1 MSKQERSPYVKLL
14 IDLLKTVIATFLFFL
29 LSNNLIRAIFEDEQD
44 RRVITFALVI
54 SIYFFY
60 FAAFYIMHARRSM
73 DDYSLNMGDRKY
85 CLKEDFKEIVMG
97 DGKRLAIIYAVL
109 AVMMELIARIKVLRS
124 LSAAFLPVF
133 PIFAISDFPVLI
145 SLIGWTI
152 LTVGSIITIL
162 YSHHRVH
169 VLKAKGKL

>member
-1 MSKQERSPYVKLL
+1 MSKQERNPYVKLL

-44 RRVITFALVI
+44 MRVITLALIVAV
-54 SIYFFY
+54 YFFY
-60 FAAFYIMHARRSM
+60 FVAFYLMHARRSM

-85 CLKEDFKEIVMG
+85 CLKEDFKEIVTG

-109 AVMMELIARIKVLRS
+109 AVMMELVARIKVLRA
-124 LSAAFLPVF
+124 LSAAFVPLF

-145 SLIGWTI
+145 ALIGWTI
-152 LTVGSIITIL
+152 LTAGSIITIV

>member
-1 MSKQERSPYVKLL
+1 MSKQEKSPYLKL
-14 IDLLKTVIATFLFFL
+14 IFDLLKTAIATFLFFL

-44 RRVITFALVI
+44 RSVITLALVI
-54 SIYFFY
+54 TVYFFY
-60 FAAFYIMHARRSM
+60 FVAFYIMHARRSM

-85 CLKEDFKEIVMG
+85 CLKEDFKEIVTG

-109 AVMMELIARIKVLRS
+109 AVMMELMARIKVLRS
-124 LSAAFLPVF
+124 FAVVFVSVF

-145 SLIGWTI
+145 ALIGWMI
-152 LTVGSIITIL
+152 LTAGSIITIV
-162 YSHHRVH
+162 YSHHRAH

>member
-1 MSKQERSPYVKLL
+1 MSKEERSPYVKLL
-14 IDLLKTVIATFLFFL
+14 IDLLKTVISTFLFFL

-44 RRVITFALVI
+44 RSVITLALVI

-60 FAAFYIMHARRSM
+60 FVAFYIMHARRSM

-85 CLKEDFKEIVMG
+85 CLKEDFKEIVTG

-109 AVMMELIARIKVLRS
+109 AVMMELIVRIKALRS
-124 LSAAFLPVF
+124 LSVAFVAVF
-133 PIFAISDFPVLI
+133 PIYAISDFPVLI
-145 SLIGWTI
+145 ALIGWTI
-152 LTVGSIITIL
+152 LTAGSIITIV

>member
-1 MSKQERSPYVKLL
+1 MSKQKRSPYVNLL
-14 IDLLKTVIATFLFFL
+14 IDLLKTVISTFLFFL
-29 LSNNLIRAIFEDEQD
+29 LSNNLIRAIFENEQD
-44 RRVITFALVI
+44 RSVITLVLVI
-54 SIYFFY
+54 SIYIFY

-73 DDYSLNMGDRKY
+73 EDYSLNMGDRKY
-85 CLKEDFKEIVMG
+85 CLKEDFKEIVTG

-124 LSAAFLPVF
+124 LSAVFLPVF

-145 SLIGWTI
+145 ALIGWTI
-152 LTVGSIITIL
+152 LTAGSIIIIV
-162 YSHHRVH
+162 YSHYRVH

>member
-14 IDLLKTVIATFLFFL
+14 IELLKTAIATFLFFL
-29 LSNNLIRAIFEDEQD
+29 LSSNLIRAIFEDEQD
-44 RRVITFALVI
+44 RSVVTLALVI

-60 FAAFYIMHARRSM
+60 FVAFYIMHARRSM

-85 CLKEDFKEIVMG
+85 CLKEDFKEIVTG

-124 LSAAFLPVF
+124 LSVAFLPVF

-145 SLIGWTI
+145 ALIGWTI
-152 LTVGSIITIL
+152 LTAGSIITII

>member
-1 MSKQERSPYVKLL
+1 MSKQEKSPYLKL
-14 IDLLKTVIATFLFFL
+14 IFDLLKTAIATFLFFL

-44 RRVITFALVI
+44 RSVITLALVI
-54 SIYFFY
+54 TVYFFY
-60 FAAFYIMHARRSM
+60 FIAFYIMHARRSM

-85 CLKEDFKEIVMG
+85 CLKEDFKEIVTG

-109 AVMMELIARIKVLRS
+109 AVMMELIARIKGLRF

-145 SLIGWTI
+145 ALIGWTI
-152 LTVGSIITIL
+152 LTVGSIITIV

>member
-44 RRVITFALVI
+44 RSVINLALVI

-60 FAAFYIMHARRSM
+60 FVAFYIMHARRSM

-85 CLKEDFKEIVMG
+85 CLKEDFKEIITG

-124 LSAAFLPVF
+124 LSAAFLLVF

-145 SLIGWTI
+145 ALIGWTI
-152 LTVGSIITIL
+152 LTVGSVITIL

>member
-14 IDLLKTVIATFLFFL
+14 IDLLKTVISTFLFFL

-44 RRVITFALVI
+44 RSVITLALVI
-54 SIYFFY
+54 VIYFFY
-60 FAAFYIMHARRSM
+60 FVAFYIMHARRSM
-73 DDYSLNMGDRKY
+73 EDYSLNMGDRKY
-85 CLKEDFKEIVMG
+85 CLKEDFKEIVTG

-109 AVMMELIARIKVLRS
+109 AVMMELIARIKVLRP

-145 SLIGWTI
+145 ALIGWTI
-152 LTVGSIITIL
+152 LTAGSIITIA

>member
-44 RRVITFALVI
+44 RSVITLALVI
-54 SIYFFY
+54 AIYFFY
-60 FAAFYIMHARRSM
+60 FAAFYLMHARRSM
-73 DDYSLNMGDRKY
+73 DDYSLNMDDRKY

-152 LTVGSIITIL
+152 LTAGSIITIV

>member
-1 MSKQERSPYVKLL
+1 MSKQGKSPYLKLI
-14 IDLLKTVIATFLFFL
+14 IDLLKTAIATFVFFL
-29 LSNNLIRAIFEDEQD
+29 LSNNLIRAIFENEQD
-44 RRVITFALVI
+44 RRIITLALVI
-54 SIYFFY
+54 TVYFFY
-60 FAAFYIMHARRSM
+60 FVSFYIMHARRSM

-85 CLKEDFKEIVMG
+85 CLKQDFKEIVTG

-109 AVMMELIARIKVLRS
+109 AVMMELVARIKALRA
-124 LSAAFLPVF
+124 LSAAFVPLF

-145 SLIGWTI
+145 ALIGWTI
-152 LTVGSIITIL
+152 LTVGSVITIL